1 MMYACNVIAV
11 VFLMTLISCA
21 HADKSGFLDVK
32 EKRFQV
38 HDHDSQLRSVM
49 RSMMSDEDDDI
60 WYNKPKNGLIQ
71 EQGGQGASLDENY
84 LEESRN
90 ALSSALGP
98 RWTSKAVEENADKTT
113 KAFLNGISSPKA
125 LGSLHAMMGAMGA
138 LR

>member
-1 MMYACNVIAV
+1 
-11 VFLMTLISCA
+11 
-21 HADKSGFLDVK
+21 
-32 EKRFQV
+32 
-38 HDHDSQLRSVM
+38 
-49 RSMMSDEDDDI
+49 MSDEDEDV

-113 KAFLNGISSPKA
+113 KA